1 MRPFILI
8 GLFFSLLSCVSVP
21 KEAPQL
27 SHELGVQLQELES
40 SHLALTQ
47 NFFDGKRKEVRAFID
62 DEWAPLF
69 AENFFNQ
76 PAIAQAW
83 NEIVA
88 SDDKEARLEFITL
101 VAPEIV
107 FQTEK
112 AYQKIIEPMEEL
124 ESHLVR
130 AIRNKYDYSFEMNRT
145 LTDYLSTASKTSEIR
160 WNYLQK
166 VGMNPQTMNEV
177 FHQIDSWTDIVLQKG
192 GQLSDMEVGIN
203 QFRVQVDT
211 LLSNLKL

>member
-27 SHELGVQLQELES
+27 SHELGIQLQELES

-211 LLSNLKL
+211 LLSNLKP

>member
-1 MRPFILI
+1 M
-8 GLFFSLLSCVSVP
+8 
-21 KEAPQL
+21 
-27 SHELGVQLQELES
+27 QELES
-40 SHLALTQ
+40 SHLALIQ

-62 DEWAPLF
+62 YDWAPLF

>member
-27 SHELGVQLQELES
+27 SHELGIQLQELES

>member
-62 DEWAPLF
+62 DDWAPLF

>member
-8 GLFFSLLSCVSVP
+8 VLIFSFISCVSVP

-27 SHELGVQLQELES
+27 SQELGVQLQELEV
-40 SHLALTQ
+40 SHMALVQ
-47 NFFDGKRKEVRAFID
+47 SFFDGKRKEVRGFID

-76 PAIAQAW
+76 PAIAEAW
-83 NEIVA
+83 DEIVA

-101 VAPEIV
+101 IAPEMV
-107 FQTEK
+107 FQKEK
-112 AYQKIIEPMEEL
+112 AYRKIIEPMEEL
-124 ESHLVR
+124 ENHLVR
-130 AIRNKYDYSFEMNRT
+130 AIRDKYDYSFEINQT
-145 LTDYLSTASKTSEIR
+145 LTNYLSATSKTSEIR

-177 FHQIDSWTDIVLQKG
+177 FNQIDLWTDNALQKG
-192 GQLSDMEVGIN
+192 GKLKDLEVGFN
-203 QFRVQVDT
+203 QFRTQVDT
-211 LLSNLKL
+211 LLSNFKL